1 MQYDYEGVTE
11 VRTVEGLAR
20 IEIVSKGQTFVING
34 IKRVYYKSAKWTDLE
49 KGITYLNN
57 GRVSVNG
64 EEAVI
69 GD

>member
-11 VRTVEGLAR
+11 VRVEPGVAR
-20 IEIVSKGQTFVING
+20 IEVVAKGQTYVING
-34 IKRVYYKSAKWTDLE
+34 IKRIYYKSAKWTDTE

-64 EEAVI
+64 EEAVV